1 MKLRVKR
8 IIFMA
13 LICLGVLGV
22 ALFRWPMRFQTDLNS
37 LINLDSKTGWPI
49 QDITNKFSSVINIV
63 VQSEDKFP
71 GEKVAHKIRN
81 IVNSD
86 EFPEMEIMTQNFSA
100 HSIISTLGK
109 YRNVMLCA
117 ADRRLLQEHKF
128 DTIVNNARTRVE
140 SAMMSN
146 ILPLSQ
152 DPFLLFTNYVSEIG
166 KNNNNW
172 MPKDGIL
179 WQYKAPYNFYML
191 PITIEK
197 MDGAK
202 LAESVE
208 QFKTKVKNLEND
220 SVKIYM
226 GGAPAHTAEMYN
238 HSKIELGIISI
249 LALAAVIVLNYLLFR
264 HIKTIF
270 PVMTSLGVGYLAGT
284 IALFLCFGE
293 PHILVFVFGT
303 SLIGLGIDYA
313 FHFMCIEKDADITA
327 TNKNILHSLLTTLI
341 CFVPL
346 LFANVSLLRQISVF
360 TIVGL
365 VAIYAFIKLFIEYR
379 TNIVLKKSVLVRPV
393 NKKYRPYFIIGIA
406 AVSIIACLFARI
418 ENNMSAMYRPARDL
432 AVSEKLIGELN
443 ASDKTA
449 FLIVRGD
456 DIQDVLE
463 TEEEIRDSR
472 IQFFGVSSVI
482 PSLKRQIENA
492 DLVKSLY
499 AAKVKDIRRA
509 LALKNTPRFIDT
521 PELTIYND
529 DIGDLTNQIHQ
540 FVFLSNGKTYSVS
553 TVPLDTKID
562 NKNARIIGV
571 AQQIQTQ
578 MESYT
583 HETYKLLVICGIM
596 LLGVLFIL
604 YRRRAF
610 RYLAPPLLGGLV
622 SLGLLSIFGMSITFF
637 HLLGLFIVIGLGL
650 DYAIF
655 HINYK
660 PNAELRPVFY
670 SFLTSFI
677 GFGLLA
683 FTSFFLVAALGT
695 ILAIGIAV
703 SYFVS
708 LYFFRN

>member
-13 LICLGVLGV
+13 LICLGTAGV

-37 LINLDSKTGWPI
+37 LVNFNTVTEWPI
-49 QDITNKFSSVINIV
+49 QDITNKFSSIINIV
-63 VQSEDKFP
+63 VQSKDRFS
-71 GEKVAHKIRN
+71 GENVAYKIRN

-86 EFPEMEIMTQNFSA
+86 EFSEMEIMTQNLSA
-100 HSIISTLGK
+100 NSIISALGK
-109 YRNVMLCA
+109 YRNFMLSVT
-117 ADRRLLQEHKF
+117 DRQLLQEHKF
-128 DTIVNNARTRVE
+128 DTITNNARTRVE
-140 SAMMSN
+140 SVMMPN
-146 ILPLSQ
+146 ILPLSK
-152 DPFLLFTNYVSEIG
+152 DPFLLFTNYVSEMG

-179 WQYKAPYNFYML
+179 WQHKAPYNFYML
-191 PITIEK
+191 PVLVKK
-197 MDGAK
+197 MTSAE
-202 LAESVE
+202 LARE
-208 QFKTKVKNLEND
+208 VKQLKAEIYDLETD

-226 GGAPAHTAEMYN
+226 GGAPTHTAEMYN
-238 HSKIELGIISI
+238 HSKVELGIISI

-379 TNIVLKKSVLVRPV
+379 TNIVLKKSVLVRPI

-406 AVSIIACLFARI
+406 AVSIIACFFARI

-463 TEEEIRDSR
+463 TEEEIRDSGV
-472 IQFFGVSSVI
+472 QFFGASLII
-482 PSLKRQIENA
+482 PSLKRQIENENM
-492 DLVKSLY
+492 VKSLY
-499 AAKVKDIRRA
+499 TAKAKDIRRA
-509 LALKNTPRFIDT
+509 LALKDTPKFIDASK
-521 PELTIYND
+521 LAIDNN
-529 DIGDLTNQIHQ
+529 DIGDLSDQIKQ
-540 FVFLSNGKTYSVS
+540 FVFSANDKTYSIS
-553 TVPLDTKID
+553 SVPANTKID
-562 NKNARIIGV
+562 NKNALII
-571 AQQIQTQ
+571 APARQIQTQ
-578 MESYT
+578 MELYT

-596 LLGVLFIL
+596 LLGVLFVL
-604 YRRRAF
+604 YHRRAF
-610 RYLAPPLLGGLV
+610 MYLAPPLLGVLV
-622 SLGLLSIFGMSITFF
+622 SLGILSVLGMPIIFF

-660 PNAELRPVFY
+660 SNAELRPVFY

-683 FTSFFLVAALGT
+683 FTSFFLIAALGT

-708 LYFFRN
+708 LYLFRD

>member
-63 VQSEDKFP
+63 VQSEDKFS

-86 EFPEMEIMTQNFSA
+86 EFPEMEIMTQNLSV

-128 DTIVNNARTRVE
+128 DTITNNARTRVE

-238 HSKIELGIISI
+238 HTKIELGIISI
-249 LALAAVIVLNYLLFR
+249 LALVAVIVLNYFLFR
-264 HIKTIF
+264 HIRTIF
-270 PVMTSLGVGYLAGT
+270 PVIKSLVVGYLAGT

-379 TNIVLKKSVLVRPV
+379 TNIVLKKSVIVRPV
-393 NKKYRPYFIIGIA
+393 NKK
-406 AVSIIACLFARI
+406 
-418 ENNMSAMYRPARDL
+418 
-432 AVSEKLIGELN
+432 
-443 ASDKTA
+443 
-449 FLIVRGD
+449 
-456 DIQDVLE
+456 
-463 TEEEIRDSR
+463 
-472 IQFFGVSSVI
+472 
-482 PSLKRQIENA
+482 
-492 DLVKSLY
+492 
-499 AAKVKDIRRA
+499 
-509 LALKNTPRFIDT
+509 
-521 PELTIYND
+521 
-529 DIGDLTNQIHQ
+529 
-540 FVFLSNGKTYSVS
+540 
-553 TVPLDTKID
+553 
-562 NKNARIIGV
+562 
-571 AQQIQTQ
+571 
-578 MESYT
+578 
-583 HETYKLLVICGIM
+583 
-596 LLGVLFIL
+596 
-604 YRRRAF
+604 
-610 RYLAPPLLGGLV
+610 
-622 SLGLLSIFGMSITFF
+622 
-637 HLLGLFIVIGLGL
+637 
-650 DYAIF
+650 
-655 HINYK
+655 
-660 PNAELRPVFY
+660 
-670 SFLTSFI
+670 
-677 GFGLLA
+677 
-683 FTSFFLVAALGT
+683 
-695 ILAIGIAV
+695 
-703 SYFVS
+703 
-708 LYFFRN
+708 